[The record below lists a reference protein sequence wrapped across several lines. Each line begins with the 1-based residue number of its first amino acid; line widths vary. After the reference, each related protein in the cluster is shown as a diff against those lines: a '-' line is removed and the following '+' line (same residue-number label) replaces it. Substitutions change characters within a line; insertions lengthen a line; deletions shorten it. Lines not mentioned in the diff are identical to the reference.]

1 MKRIKTVLCASLL
14 ALASPLLAPHAG
26 AQVSVG
32 ADILSRYIWRGVDYG
47 NSPSFQPT
55 LALTIGNLRL
65 GTWGAYSVAGSGTP
79 FAEHDL
85 WASFDIPTSVG
96 TFSALY
102 TDYYYPSA
110 GLKYFNFEG
119 EGTGAH
125 TLEVGIA
132 YAGPEAVPL
141 TVKAYLNVHND
152 PDKSAYVELAYPVAL
167 ESVGLNFFL
176 GTSMGKSVW
185 YGTQQAAII
194 NVGIT
199 ASKSVTVTESF
210 SLPVSASFIVN
221 PDLEQSYLIVG
232 MSF

>member
-1 MKRIKTVLCASLL
+1 MDKTKTASFVSILILASSLL
-14 ALASPLLAPHAG
+14 APKAG

-32 ADILSRYIWRGVDYG
+32 ADIASRYIWRGVDYG
-47 NSPSFQPT
+47 NSPSFQPSLVLT
-55 LALTIGNLRL
+55 LGNFKL
-65 GTWGAYSVAGSGTP
+65 GTWGAYSFAGSGTP

-85 WASFDIPTSVG
+85 WASFDIPTSAG

-119 EGTGAH
+119 DGKGAH

-132 YAGPEAVPL
+132 YTGPATVPL
-141 TVKAYLNVHND
+141 TVKTYLNVHCD
-152 PDKSAYVELAYPVAL
+152 PDNSAYLELSYPVAL

-199 ASKSVTVTESF
+199 ALKSVRVTESF
-210 SLPVSASFIVN
+210 SFPVSASFIVN

>member
-1 MKRIKTVLCASLL
+1 MDRTKTASFVSILI
-14 ALASPLLAPHAG
+14 LASTLLAPKAG

-47 NSPSFQPT
+47 NSPSFQPS
-55 LALTIGNLRL
+55 LALTIGTFKL
-65 GTWGAYSVAGSGTP
+65 GTWGAYSFAGTGTP

-85 WASFDIPTSVG
+85 WASWDIPTSVG

-125 TLEVGIA
+125 TMEVGIA
-132 YAGPEAVPL
+132 YTGPSNVPL
-141 TVKAYLNVHND
+141 TVKACLNVHND
-152 PDKSAYVELAYPVAL
+152 PDKSVYLELAYPVAL

-176 GTSMGKSVW
+176 GTSAGKSVW
-185 YGTQQAAII
+185 YGTQQTAVI

>member
-1 MKRIKTVLCASLL
+1 MYRVRKMFIVVMILSGVLFLL
-14 ALASPLLAPHAG
+14 PAAE

-47 NSPSFQPT
+47 NSPSFQP
-55 LALTIGNLRL
+55 ALTLKVGNFEL
-65 GTWGAYSVAGSGTP
+65 GTWGAYSFAGTGTP

-85 WASFDIPTSVG
+85 WASFDIPTPAG

-110 GLKYFNFEG
+110 GLKYFNFDG

-132 YAGPEAVPL
+132 YAAPESFPL
-141 TVKAYLNVHND
+141 TIKTYFNVHND
-152 PDKSAYVELAYPVAL
+152 PDRSAYIELSYPVAL
-167 ESVGLNFFL
+167 QSVELNFFL
-176 GTSMGKSVW
+176 GASAGRSAW
-185 YGTQQAAII
+185 YGTKVAAII
-194 NVGIT
+194 NVGLT

-210 SLPVSASFIVN
+210 SLPVFASFIVN
-221 PDLEQSYLIVG
+221 PDLEQSYLVVG